1 MRRAIQYSTVVRR
14 LTGISY
20 HRPPQVTVKVWLFP
34 GELWY
39 LYRPLER
46 VFLTYVRR
54 VARVFEAEGASCKAI
69 PFPLKVGPLKVTF
82 WWFGL
87 KCAAASPEV
96 GQSAKQK
103 LSPLATAQRRPRT
116 RKTLADRSAQTAPC
130 TTTMPDTLFCRRR
143 PEGRRLAI
151 AATTL
156 LLYIAS
162 ASRDA
167 SALQIGWRARESTD
181 FCSGS
186 VSLFVFRDDLLLL
199 CTCTQAAA
207 QALQEQK
214 NQKHQL
220 TTSPN

>member
-1 MRRAIQYSTVVRR
+1 MHRARRSHSR
-14 LTGISY
+14 LT
-20 HRPPQVTVKVWLFP
+20 
-34 GELWY
+34 
-39 LYRPLER
+39 
-46 VFLTYVRR
+46 
-54 VARVFEAEGASCKAI
+54 
-69 PFPLKVGPLKVTF
+69 
-82 WWFGL
+82 FGGSVL

-96 GQSAKQK
+96 S
-103 LSPLATAQRRPRT
+103 QRSKNFFPRSQQ
-116 RKTLADRSAQTAPC
+116 RNAGPAHKKTLADRSAQTAPC

-151 AATTL
+151 AAATL

-207 QALQEQK
+207 QALQEKK